1 METELLELLIQRPD
15 LAPGAARG
23 IYVDDL
29 ASEAMK
35 VIYRVYTDRVLEGL
49 TTNFD
54 EILLEIEDPQLKF
67 VLVDAA
73 EHAKNKAN
81 KSQLTPEQRLDSL
94 VASISKRI
102 RDGERR
108 ETIRRIEN
116 NEVSPDEEAAL
127 LEQLLEQEREDQG
140 LT

>member
-1 METELLELLIQRPD
+1 M
-15 LAPGAARG
+15 
-23 IYVDDL
+23 
-29 ASEAMK
+29 
-35 VIYRVYTDRVLEGL
+35 
-49 TTNFD
+49 
-54 EILLEIEDPQLKF
+54 
-67 VLVDAA
+67 DAA

>member
-1 METELLELLIQRPD
+1 MHPI
-15 LAPGAARG
+15 
-23 IYVDDL
+23 
-29 ASEAMK
+29 ASRK
-35 VIYRVYTDRVLEGL
+35 ILSINKN
-49 TTNFD
+49 TNFD
-54 EILLEIEDPQLKF
+54 EILLEIEEPQLKF

-73 EHAKNKAN
+73 ENAKNKAN

-94 VASISKRI
+94 VGSISKRI

-116 NEVSPDEEAAL
+116 NEVSSDEATVL
-127 LEQLLEQEREDQG
+127 LEQLLAQEREDQG